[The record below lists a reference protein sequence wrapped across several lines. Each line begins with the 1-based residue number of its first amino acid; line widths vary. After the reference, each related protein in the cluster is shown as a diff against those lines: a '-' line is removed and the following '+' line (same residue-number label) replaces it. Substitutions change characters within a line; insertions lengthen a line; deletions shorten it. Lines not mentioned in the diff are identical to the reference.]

1 MLVNRAGEHCTG
13 ILLAAGRGTRFDS
26 TGKQNKLMQAMPD
39 GDIVAAAAA
48 KTLLAVLPSVLAVVR
63 TGQDDLA
70 RTLQSTGCRVTACP
84 NADEGMA
91 ASLVHALSEARGAN
105 AWVIALGD
113 MPFVRPETIHA
124 LVAAIEDGA
133 QIAAP
138 VFQGRRGNP
147 VAFGRT
153 HLDRLLLL
161 QGDEGAR
168 RLLKTFPV
176 TEIETDDAGVVR
188 DIDNVDD
195 LLGTR

>member
-1 MLVNRAGEHCTG
+1 MRVNRAGENCTG
-13 ILLAAGRGTRFDS
+13 ILLAAGRGTRFDQ
-26 TGKQNKLMQAMPD
+26 TGKRNKLMQTLPD
-39 GDIVAAAAA
+39 GDIVAAATA

-70 RTLQSTGCRVTACP
+70 RTLQLIGCRVTVCRT
-84 NADEGMA
+84 ADEGMA
-91 ASLVHALSEARGAN
+91 ASLVHALSEARDAD

-124 LVAAIEDGA
+124 LVTAIQGGA

-138 VFQGRRGNP
+138 VFQRRRGNP
-147 VAFGRT
+147 VAFGRA

-161 QGDEGAR
+161 HGDEGAR
-168 RLLKTFPV
+168 SLLKAFPV

-195 LLGTR
+195 LLRDR

>member
-13 ILLAAGRGTRFDS
+13 ILLAAGRGSRFDS
-26 TGKQNKLMQAMPD
+26 TGERNKLMQALPE
-39 GDIVAAAAA
+39 GDIVAAAAT

-63 TGQDDLA
+63 AGQDDLA
-70 RTLQSTGCRVTACP
+70 RTLQSTGCRVTVCT

-91 ASLVHALSEARGAN
+91 ASLVHALSEARDAD

-153 HLDRLLLL
+153 HLERLLLL
-161 QGDEGAR
+161 RGDEGAR
-168 RLLKTFPV
+168 SLLRTFPV
-176 TEIETDDAGVVR
+176 TEIATDDAGVVQ
-188 DIDNVDD
+188 DIDTLDD
-195 LLGTR
+195 LLGKR